1 MYGGLT
7 RAVSAISLPQLEQLQ
22 VVSTEELTKKIMGDL
37 EKMGKGDAA
46 AGVRKC
52 HHENGGGRVRG

>member
-46 AGVRKC
+46 VRKF